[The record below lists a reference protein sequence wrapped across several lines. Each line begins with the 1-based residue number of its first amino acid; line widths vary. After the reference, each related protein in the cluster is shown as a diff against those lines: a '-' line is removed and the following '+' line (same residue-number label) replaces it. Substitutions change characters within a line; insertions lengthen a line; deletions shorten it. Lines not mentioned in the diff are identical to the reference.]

1 MPTVRTAIHQSANV
15 STVGP
20 QNLPGTVK
28 ETAGIQVCDGLA
40 GCWIG
45 AKRHYERDALVEPLG
60 GLSIY
65 RDDIA
70 YLIGFQERS
79 HGPGCRVRVFG
90 HLGGIEQISAVGSIV
105 FDVDGKNHW
114 VISGLRQGKRHNQ
127 DGRESEYAFHFFS
140 SLKLRQQPSIPKP

>member
-1 MPTVRTAIHQSANV
+1 
-15 STVGP
+15 
-20 QNLPGTVK
+20 
-28 ETAGIQVCDGLA
+28 LA

-45 AKRHYERDALVEPLG
+45 AKWHYERYALVESLS
-60 GLSIY
+60 GLSVY

-70 YLIGFQERS
+70 YLIGFQKRS
-79 HGPGCRVRVFG
+79 DRPSCRVGIFG
-90 HLGGIEQISAVGSIV
+90 HLDGIEHISTVGSIV

-114 VISGLRQGKRHNQ
+114 VIGGLRQGKRHNQ